1 MFDPIVAALEML
13 DAEAPK
19 KNIQILAGQIGDERR
34 RSYNVPTMNERHQI
48 VHAAAVP
55 DSLFGE
61 RLDLFSTAV
70 RELPPAPQLLIGLLA
85 AARDFRRARIC
96 VYDPNRPA
104 LSVVASFVPSEL
116 HEGAGTRLLHA
127 LREVAAIA
135 DSLEGQ
141 ITGADIE

>member
-1 MFDPIVAALEML
+1 MLDPIAAALEML

-19 KNIQILAGQIGDERR
+19 KGITTLEAHPNDFRR
-34 RSYNVPTMNERHQI
+34 RSYKVPTMNGRTQV
-48 VHAAAVP
+48 VHCSPVA

-70 RELPPAPQLLIGLLA
+70 RELPQVPQLLTGLLA

-96 VYDPNRPA
+96 VFDPHHPA
-104 LSVVASFVPSEL
+104 LSVVASFVPNEL

-141 ITGADIE
+141 ITGGDIE